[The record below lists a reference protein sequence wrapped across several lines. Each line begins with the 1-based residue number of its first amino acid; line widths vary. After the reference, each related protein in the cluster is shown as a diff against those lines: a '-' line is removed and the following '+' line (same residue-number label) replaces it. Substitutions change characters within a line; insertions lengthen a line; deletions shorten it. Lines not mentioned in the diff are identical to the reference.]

1 MAAIRTERRLD
12 ADDENQFIGNES
24 VRRESSMSIHSRLA
38 PDRLVSQ
45 HLVLVLGRRDASAA
59 TPPLSLRNSELSLKP
74 ES

>member
-1 MAAIRTERRLD
+1 MAAIRTQRRLD

-45 HLVLVLGRRDASAA
+45 HLVLVLGVVMQALPRRHFPFVTQS
-59 TPPLSLRNSELSLKP
+59 
-74 ES
+74 

>member
-12 ADDENQFIGNES
+12 ADDGNQFIGNES

-45 HLVLVLGRRDASAA
+45 HPILVLGVVMQALPRRDFPFVTQS
-59 TPPLSLRNSELSLKP
+59 
-74 ES
+74 